1 MVEQALEQLARRV
14 VSGFRRHAG
23 IHTRKEMMAIAGLM
37 RASGLEI
44 ASQ

>member
-14 VSGFRRHAG
+14 ASRFRRRADIHAG
-23 IHTRKEMMAIAGLM
+23 KETMAIAGLM
-37 RASGLEI
+37 RAPGLKT

>member
-14 VSGFRRHAG
+14 VSGFRRCEGIHAG
-23 IHTRKEMMAIAGLM
+23 KEMMAIAGLM
-37 RASGLEI
+37 RASGLET